1 MGLIKFNGTTD
12 YLKWAT
18 LATALQNAPTAAWT
32 MLFGI
37 KHRVL
42 TSQYQAYGYLLSGTG
57 NGAVQMGL
65 SVNPTNDPISDLS
78 TSPFQFT
85 SLDPVAGENTLYV
98 VSKATGTATA
108 NASKKVGP
116 TGSWVTQAANATK
129 GNASA
134 AAQLQLGTWQ
144 IDPTDMLDGWEA
156 VVAIWNV
163 ALTQTQREACGANW
177 KTSDIYAAHPTK
189 PLLLLE
195 MNVPKTD
202 LINIGTAAISAPTSV
217 GTTLDTAETFADW
230 NFDGYGA
237 EFLNFM

>member
-18 LATALQNAPTAAWT
+18 LASALQNTPTAAWT

-42 TSQYQAYGYLLSGTG
+42 TSKYQAYGYLLSSTG

-65 SVNPTNDPISDLS
+65 SVEPTTNDPVSDLVS
-78 TSPFQFT
+78 SPFKFT
-85 SLDPVAGENTLYV
+85 NLDPVAGEDTLYV
-98 VSKATGTATA
+98 VSKATGSSIAS
-108 NASKKVGP
+108 ASKKVGP
-116 TGSWVTQAANATK
+116 TGSWATQAANVAK

-144 IDPTDMLDGWEA
+144 LTDMLDGWEA

-195 MNVPKTD
+195 MNVPKAA
-202 LINIGTAAISAPTSV
+202 LINIGTAAISTPTSV
-217 GTTLDTAETFADW
+217 GTTLDTAETFGDW